1 MKILE
6 AIRKDQRDAINALAK
21 DVKKAKG
28 RILIVGGSVRDGLL
42 GICPKDIDI
51 EVYGVS
57 VKDLKEILLGKFRI
71 DVVGQSFGVFILKD
85 LQIDISIPRRES
97 KIGPKLTDFKVEGDP
112 SMSPL
117 HAAASRDFSINS
129 ISLDP

>member
-6 AIRKDQRDAINALAK
+6 NIRKDQRDAITALAK

-42 GICPKDIDI
+42 GVCPKDIDI

-57 VKDLKEILLGKFRI
+57 VNDLEKILVGKFRI
-71 DVVGQSFGVFILKD
+71 DAVGQSFGVFILKD

-97 KIGPKLTDFKVEGDP
+97 KNGPKHTDFKVEGDP
-112 SMSPL
+112 SISPL
-117 HAAASRDFSINS
+117 HAAARRDFTINS
-129 ISLDP
+129 